1 MSYLEAQK
9 LYQGYLDKTLKM
21 PHTHPAN
28 ICKTANIVDKVSDL
42 QAVYAYKK
50 LSHVLSH
57 EDFLVYR
64 AQPVTPVKHGNL
76 HFFTRS
82 AIDEYLRINMFMF
95 ALVDYVKRE
104 EKTGGWEGN

>member
-1 MSYLEAQK
+1 
-9 LYQGYLDKTLKM
+9 M

-57 EDFLVYR
+57 ENFLVYR
-64 AQPVTPVKHGNL
+64 AQPVTPVKHGYT
-76 HFFTRS
+76 HFFTLS
-82 AIDEYLRINMFMF
+82 AIDEYLRIKIFAF
-95 ALVDYVKRE
+95 ALVDYVKKGEKNWWLGRE
-104 EKTGGWEGN
+104 LNP